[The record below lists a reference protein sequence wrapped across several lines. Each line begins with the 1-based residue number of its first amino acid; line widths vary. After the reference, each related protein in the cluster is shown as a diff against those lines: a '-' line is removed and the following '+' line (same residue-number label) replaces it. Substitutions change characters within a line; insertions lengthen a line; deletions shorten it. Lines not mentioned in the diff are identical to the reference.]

1 MFKSHPAISDCAA
14 VGEVIGDKTLVV
26 VHVMSMDPKVDP
38 NDLLHFG
45 NTNLASHKA
54 PKIVYITSDFPR
66 TKNGK
71 ILRRAINKEQ
81 ALRFSN
87 L

>member
-1 MFKSHPAISDCAA
+1 MISFN
-14 VGEVIGDKTLVV
+14 EFQSESTHFHMREFTLISCNVLDAFSG
-26 VHVMSMDPKVDP
+26 HLIW

-45 NTNLASHKA
+45 NTNLASYKA
-54 PKIVYITSDFPR
+54 PKIVYITRDFPR

-87 L
+87 I